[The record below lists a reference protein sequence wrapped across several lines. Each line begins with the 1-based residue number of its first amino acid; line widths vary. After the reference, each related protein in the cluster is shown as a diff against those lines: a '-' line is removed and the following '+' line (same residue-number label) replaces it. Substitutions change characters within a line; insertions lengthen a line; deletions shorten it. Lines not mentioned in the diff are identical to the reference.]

1 MLGLIIFMCI
11 ISQVQIFVQLNPH
24 SRDTNT
30 FLAHVK
36 PGRDEVTGAERHYIG
51 PIVISLKRDLA
62 CSMEKLLLKE
72 VTEEE
77 RLAAID
83 LVNKKEIGQLVA
95 GIGPHRDTVLS
106 ILSAQ
111 RKAQHPGTS

>member
-1 MLGLIIFMCI
+1 MDPEHCF
-11 ISQVQIFVQLNPH
+11 
-24 SRDTNT
+24 
-30 FLAHVK
+30 
-36 PGRDEVTGAERHYIG
+36 
-51 PIVISLKRDLA
+51 
-62 CSMEKLLLKE
+62 LKE

-111 RKAQHPGTS
+111 RKSQNPGNAFLLLSSVADPDLLGLRDPHPDP